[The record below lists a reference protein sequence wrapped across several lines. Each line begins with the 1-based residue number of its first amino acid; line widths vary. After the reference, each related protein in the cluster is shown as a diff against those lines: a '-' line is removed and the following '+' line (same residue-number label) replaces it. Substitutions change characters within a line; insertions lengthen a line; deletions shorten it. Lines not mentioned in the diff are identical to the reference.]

1 MTTRNDYAVAR
12 AGNGR
17 FRLDQIAPPAPG
29 VIAYI
34 SSLLDRNGGHI
45 GWRLKSLVMLQGAR
59 RIVWDSVSAAI
70 VSTNLARL
78 GLAKAATGAVDSPTN
93 SNAGAAP

>member
-17 FRLDQIAPPAPG
+17 FRLDQIRRPAPG

-34 SSLLDRNGGHI
+34 NSVLDRNGGHTR
-45 GWRLKSLVMLQGAR
+45 WRLKPLVMRQGAR
-59 RIVWDSVSAAI
+59 SAVWDSVSAAI
-70 VSTNLARL
+70 ASTKCMTL
-78 GLAKAATGAVDSPTN
+78 GLAKAAMAAVNSPTN
-93 SNAGAAP
+93 GDAGTAP